1 MNTKNEV
8 LTPKKIKKNEEGIE
22 EEKKEISIKEILNS
36 NEKDNKKKAKTKL
49 KNSLNKK
56 MFEKHD
62 IKDEILT
69 KEIIDTFDIDI
80 ETHKI
85 LLLLTQSFN
94 RRTQKEN
101 ELIFSFLTKLKMN
114 EVIKSDLLETDL
126 SWKEIYQYIEPYI
139 FGRTYKFYDTIFY
152 SGEESD
158 LLYILIDGKV
168 GRYSLV
174 ELTES
179 VSCEEYFLFLSRCHL
194 NYKQMLEKGPNL
206 NIGRDISEV
215 IKPKKIEDKKD
226 NTYKN
231 ENHREEKYINI
242 LELKPDEYIDEFLLD
257 QIIEKNNEIYPLH
270 SLDDLDNL
278 KDLIFKV
285 KLSSL
290 LSEGKNT
297 EIIELYEKFKFPI
310 TFLGF
315 DKVIEREI
323 SPQLLLQKLNKSLGV
338 KGHYYMKQLGL
349 INQKIKIM
357 KYVKKDNLTPFNFFG
372 NFEIIDSA
380 PKRKFTSRC
389 ETGKCL
395 VICIDKK
402 MYSSIIY
409 EIQKNKREK
418 EINSFHAGYIFKNI
432 NINYFTSKI
441 FSQFKIKNLF
451 KGDVLFSQDK
461 NLDHFIL
468 VKEGVIELSLQ
479 NISFFELNQLIKKI
493 KEILIMGAKKY
504 SMDFNEIFNFKMDI
518 DAKTTI
524 KFSIIN
530 EVINK
535 KRNFT
540 FSRSQKGFFG
550 DYELFFGIPSLMTGI
565 VASDTCKAYYYDF
578 NKFKNLTEET
588 YIINE
593 CLKQT
598 SFFKLK
604 AILKRLINLYN
615 SYWKLCHDSLNK
627 EENETEDL
635 TEIKDNENDEPPK
648 KKIEKLLQPNSP
660 AKINPNLK
668 NIFISHSINN
678 STDFNVSNAAG
689 SEEVENV
696 IKSYLNKNNNTRNS
710 KFFRTSLE
718 LAKARYRFQNIN
730 KSKMNNNIQSVK
742 ENEFLKDSNHD
753 IRKINRIEH
762 KENLYKK
769 SYDNIKNQVK
779 NGTLFKEFKNILDA
793 ERTIARKRRKKVF
806 LPPILKVPE
815 ELINYPI
822 FKTDLYKNVNM
833 GNNDNNNEINNDN
846 ENEKTINK
854 SIEINKSNEKS
865 IEKSPNKTVNKSINN
880 SNNKS
885 NEKSSVNNSKS
896 IKIKNKIK
904 LKKLMTLNLRIAQFN
919 TMRYKKNILRQRNP
933 KLYRLD
939 EYNSEL

>member
-1 MNTKNEV
+1 MDAKIEEF
-8 LTPKKIKKNEEGIE
+8 TPKKVKVEKEIEG
-22 EEKKEISIKEILNS
+22 EKKEASLKEILNS
-36 NEKDNKKKAKTKL
+36 NEKDSKKKTKTKL
-49 KNSLNKK
+49 KASSSKK

-62 IKDEILT
+62 FKEEILT

-206 NIGRDISEV
+206 NIGKDISEV
-215 IKPKKIEDKKD
+215 IKPKKIENKKE
-226 NTYKN
+226 NKN
-231 ENHREEKYINI
+231 KKENQEEEKVNSI

-257 QIIEKNNEIYPLH
+257 EIIEKNNEIFPLH
-270 SLDDLDNL
+270 SMDDLDKL
-278 KDLIFKV
+278 EVLIFKI

-297 EIIELYEKFKFPI
+297 EIVELFEKFKFPV

-323 SPQLLLQKLNKSLGV
+323 SPQLFLQKLNKSLGV

-349 INQKIKIM
+349 INQKIKIV
-357 KYVKKDNLTPFNFFG
+357 KFVKKDNLTPFNFFG
-372 NFEIIDSA
+372 NFELIDCA
-380 PKRKFTSRC
+380 PKRRFTCRC
-389 ETGKCL
+389 ETDKCL
-395 VICIDKK
+395 VLCIDKK
-402 MYSSIIY
+402 MYSSILY

-418 EINSFHAGYIFKNI
+418 EINSFHTDYIFKNI

-518 DAKTTI
+518 DSKTTI

-535 KRNFT
+535 KRNFI
-540 FSRSQKGFFG
+540 FSRNQNGFFG
-550 DYELFFGIPSLMTGI
+550 EYELFFGIPSLMTGI
-565 VASDTCKAYYYDF
+565 VASESCKVYYYDF
-578 NKFKNLTEET
+578 NKFKNLNEET

-593 CLKQT
+593 GLKQN

-604 AILKRLINLYN
+604 TILKRLINLYN
-615 SYWKLCHDSLNK
+615 SYWKLCHDSLNRQ
-627 EENETEDL
+627 EIETEEL
-635 TEIKDNENDEPPK
+635 IELKDNENDDPSK
-648 KKIEKLLQPNSP
+648 KKVEKLLQPSSP
-660 AKINPNLK
+660 AKINPNIK
-668 NIFISHSINN
+668 TIFISHTTNN
-678 STDFNVSNAAG
+678 NTDFNASNVAG
-689 SEEVENV
+689 SDEVENI
-696 IKSYLNKNNNTRNS
+696 IKSYLNRNNNTHNS

-718 LAKARYRFQNIN
+718 MAKARYKSQNLYKN
-730 KSKMNNNIQSVK
+730 KMNKIKNIK
-742 ENEFLKDSNHD
+742 ESESLKDSIQE
-753 IRKINRIEH
+753 IRKINNKIEH
-762 KENLYKK
+762 KGNLYKK
-769 SYDNIKNQVK
+769 TYENVKNQVK
-779 NGTLFKEFKNILDA
+779 NGTLYKEFKSILDA
-793 ERTIARKRRKKVF
+793 ERTIARKRRKKIF
-806 LPPILKVPE
+806 LPPILKVPDK
-815 ELINYPI
+815 LINYPI
-822 FKTDLYKNVNM
+822 FKIDLYKNVNIENYYNNNQN
-833 GNNDNNNEINNDN
+833 NNDI
-846 ENEKTINK
+846 ENEKSINK
-854 SIEINKSNEKS
+854 SIEINKSNEKT
-865 IEKSPNKTVNKSINN
+865 IENSPSKTINKSINN

-885 NEKSSVNNSKS
+885 IEKSNNKNSRS
-896 IKIKNKIK
+896 IKIKNKLR

-919 TMRYKKNILRQRNP
+919 TMRYKKDILRQKNP
-933 KLYRLD
+933 KLFRMD
-939 EYNSEL
+939 ENNSEL